1 MNGIQWARVVVC
13 MLVIYLLVELEKA
26 LVDPV
31 MVPLMKPLTN
41 WVNAR
46 APKWLKGDLD
56 LQRTAGKLCK
66 TPRTKSMAPQRKGTL
81 KRTLTTELAPGLV
94 AAAEAAT
101 GGAGSGSGAAARS
114 GSGAKRG

>member
-81 KRTLTTELAPGLV
+81 KRTLTTEFCSLPGRYLM
-94 AAAEAAT
+94 
-101 GGAGSGSGAAARS
+101 
-114 GSGAKRG
+114 